1 MIKYKFKLG
10 NGAEDFFVISITLP
24 LTGPLVNEA
33 TLLWRFEVWFVNPK
47 INYGDLC
54 VAASS
59 TCSHFVLLRTT
70 LITLLRTLETP
81 LNSLLNLI
89 CAVWL
94 LQRREWSRIAN
105 EQPPEPK
112 G

>member
-1 MIKYKFKLG
+1 MIKQLVKLG
-10 NGAEDFFVISITLP
+10 NGAEDFCVISITLP

-70 LITLLRTLETP
+70 LQTLLRTLETH
-81 LNSLLNLI
+81 LTAYLI
-89 CAVWL
+89 
-94 LQRREWSRIAN
+94 
-105 EQPPEPK
+105 
-112 G
+112 